1 MKRIVVRGA
10 INTNKNVHRKH
21 FTQMT
26 LKEIDHLTNILN
38 SLDDLE
44 FTDYSYDRLD
54 KLGVQEDYFQ
64 DMIHNFTD
72 DMVIEYNTGKHGK
85 DKRVLVRDTKI
96 VHSDDG
102 EPLNICFVVS
112 VPNKK
117 IITIYVNDANDHHD
131 TINFNYYNEDLRIL

>member
-26 LKEIDHLTNILN
+26 LKEIDYLTNILN

-54 KLGVQEDYFQ
+54 KLGGARRLFS
-64 DMIHNFTD
+64 
-72 DMVIEYNTGKHGK
+72 
-85 DKRVLVRDTKI
+85 R
-96 VHSDDG
+96 
-102 EPLNICFVVS
+102 
-112 VPNKK
+112 
-117 IITIYVNDANDHHD
+117 HD
-131 TINFNYYNEDLRIL
+131 T